1 MDEQEKNGIM
11 QQMNHYRDT
20 IESYELFVGSLNIH
34 IPPMINDQL
43 SQIVLN
49 LA

>member
-11 QQMNHYRDT
+11 QQMNHYRDI
-20 IESYELFVGSLNIH
+20 IESYELFVGNIH
-34 IPPMINDQL
+34 IPPIINDQL
-43 SQIVLN
+43 SQIVLS